1 MENLGGGPVLTNT
14 LKNKNEKPFC
24 IWAKTFFIF
33 EKYILQI
40 VICAMENVAG
50 TCMVAAGAMQY

>member
-1 MENLGGGPVLTNT
+1 MKT
-14 LKNKNEKPFC
+14 LFVFGQKK
-24 IWAKTFFIF
+24 IIF